1 MIPFLDYKAVNAPYF
16 AEIEAAMS
24 RVLRSGWYVLGPE
37 VEAFETEWAAY
48 CGSKYCIG
56 ISSGLD
62 ALILILRAWKEMGKL
77 QEGDEVIV
85 PANTYIAS
93 ILSITEN
100 RLVPVLVEPDL
111 ATYNLDPERIEAA
124 ITDKTRAILPV
135 HLYGQCADMGRINA
149 IAAKHNLLVMEDC
162 AQAHGAT
169 CHGKTAGN
177 LGHAAAHSFYPGKNL
192 GAVGEGGA
200 VTTNDPELADIVK
213 ALRNYGSH
221 KKYHNLYK
229 GVNNRLHELQAAIL
243 RVKLK
248 YLDED
253 TKKRQQVAR
262 WYLEGLGAGSGE
274 QGAGSGEQ
282 GAGSREQKIPHAPG
296 PMPHASSTPAP
307 RSTLP
312 AQLTLPVVLDGNNH
326 VFHLFVV
333 RHPERDRIMAELAA
347 KGIQTAIH
355 YPIPPHKQQAFKEWN
370 HLSFLISEM
379 IHEQVF
385 SLPMSPVLTQEDVQA
400 VVQAI
405 IEVQR

>member
-1 MIPFLDYKAVNAPYF
+1 MQIPFLDYKAVNSPYF

-37 VEAFETEWAAY
+37 VEAFEQEWADY
-48 CGSKYCIG
+48 CGSKFCIG

-93 ILSITEN
+93 ILSITGN

-111 ATYNLDPERIEAA
+111 ATYNLDPDRIVAA

-149 IAAKHNLLVMEDC
+149 IAKKHNLLVMEDC

-169 CHGKTAGN
+169 CHSKRAGN

-192 GAVGEGGA
+192 GAIGEAGA

-262 WYLEGLGAGSGE
+262 WYFDGMEHSEYSMEHGARSMAKSE
-274 QGAGSGEQ
+274 PHAS
-282 GAGSREQKIPHAPG
+282 SPVPHAPC
-296 PMPHASSTPAP
+296 PMPHASSPLNLPTIAP
-307 RSTLP
+307 YGS
-312 AQLTLPVVLDGNNH
+312 H

-347 KGIQTAIH
+347 KGIQTSIH
-355 YPIPPHKQQAFKEWN
+355 YPIPPHKQQAYKEWN
-370 HLSFLISEM
+370 QLSFPISEM

-385 SLPMSPVLTQEDVQA
+385 SLPMSPVLTQDEVQA
-400 VVQAI
+400 VTQGI
-405 IEVQR
+405 LEIQS